1 MFKLRRVRALHIDK
15 WSVRLH
21 DSVVQEISHLPQ
33 LAMFSKGVGFLMAYS
48 KVITFHSKTLKVSTT
63 ENYRPEI
70 GVYGFQERFCRG
82 EV

>member
-1 MFKLRRVRALHIDK
+1 VFKLRRVRVFHIDK

-33 LAMFSKGVGFLMAYS
+33 LAMFFKEVEFLMTYS

-70 GVYGFQERFCRG
+70 GVYGFQERFGRG
-82 EV
+82 KV